1 MRRIEHFFSADR
13 TREARMP
20 RSKTPPESTLANEVA
35 VFCRVKTSPIG
46 IVVLEAT
53 AACSKTKAVIAPPT
67 KWHIKL
73 QLLVPSAGYARA
85 ECSLHAAFHANGCLA
100 SWHHSSF
107 ALMGSL
113 ARALQTHGRLNM
125 LHQAWERSSDLH
137 ALQPGCGR
145 IMPDRKQITT
155 KCGTLHG
162 TWRSAT
168 RKVSVGTVSG

>member
-1 MRRIEHFFSADR
+1 MLQSHGWGTKACPSSFWAPDRPSLHDRLCAGLNIFSVADR

-113 ARALQTHGRLNM
+113 ARALQTHGRL
-125 LHQAWERSSDLH
+125 
-137 ALQPGCGR
+137 R
-145 IMPDRKQITT
+145 IARV
-155 KCGTLHG
+155 TL
-162 TWRSAT
+162 S
-168 RKVSVGTVSG
+168 